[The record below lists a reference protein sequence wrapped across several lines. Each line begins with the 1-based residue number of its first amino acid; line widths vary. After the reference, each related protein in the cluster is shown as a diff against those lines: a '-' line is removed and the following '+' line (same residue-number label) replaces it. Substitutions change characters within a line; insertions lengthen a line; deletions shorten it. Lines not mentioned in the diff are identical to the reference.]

1 MYLSNG
7 LSVVSIDI
15 PVLRDSKITKCI
27 FYAKS
32 KEGKDIAEAISNA
45 ASNKANV
52 SSEILLKHLDEEFL
66 NQMKRIVGK
75 GTYRCCCG
83 TGGSVP
89 CFNVTAEN
97 ENDASSVVDDLC
109 YSLGYVGSDCFLS

>member
-1 MYLSNG
+1 MKHLSRISLVKG
-7 LSVVSIDI
+7 ESL
-15 PVLRDSKITKCI
+15 L
-27 FYAKS
+27 S
-32 KEGKDIAEAISNA
+32 KEE
-45 ASNKANV
+45 
-52 SSEILLKHLDEEFL
+52 
-66 NQMKRIVGK
+66 MKRIVGK

-109 YSLGYVGSDCFLS
+109 YSLGYVKGDCFLS